1 MHGWIGYVHT
11 SAAMAALLFGAFVF
25 PMLKG
30 TRLHKVLGYLYATAL
45 FATNVTAFCLYHL
58 TGHFGLFHVAAI
70 VSFVTLLA
78 ALIPVITRRPK
89 NSWLSLHY
97 KYTSWSYIGLLAAA
111 VSEAAVRLPH
121 APFWPAVA
129 VGSAVFFGTGGWL
142 ITQMKDRTLARA
154 LPMSHHALNRIVP
167 SAPDV

>member
-1 MHGWIGYVHT
+1 MIHSWIGYVHT
-11 SAAMAALLFGAFVF
+11 SAAMAALLFGTFVF

-45 FATNVTAFCLYHL
+45 LATNVTAFCLYHL

-97 KYTSWSYIGLLAAA
+97 KYTCWSYIGLLAAA
-111 VSEAAVRLPH
+111 VSEAAVRLPR

-129 VGSAVFFGTGGWL
+129 VGCAVFFGAGGWL
-142 ITQMKDRTLARA
+142 INRMKNRTLARA
-154 LPMSHHALNRIVP
+154 LSTVMTDIKPIAAANH
-167 SAPDV
+167 